1 MSKEGT
7 AAVVALQG
15 VWKAAF
21 DSRRFDDLAA
31 LYAKDTAFCGST
43 RTLYETPA
51 GVREYFR
58 ALPAN
63 VVRADFAGP
72 HIVRLGEDALAATG
86 EVTFYALDDGK
97 LSERPY
103 RMTHVLVRED
113 GQWKIATHHASPRPP
128 A

>member
-1 MSKEGT
+1 MSEDWIQ
-7 AAVVALQG
+7 AAVDVQTA
-15 VWKAAF
+15 WKNAF
-21 DSRRFDDLAA
+21 ESRQFDKLAA
-31 LYAKDTAFCGST
+31 LYTDDTALYGST
-43 RTLYETPA
+43 RAFYKTPA
-51 GVREYFR
+51 GVRHYFR

-63 VVRADFAGP
+63 IARVDYEVP
-72 HIVRLGEDALAATG
+72 HVVRLGDNAMAVTG

-97 LSERPY
+97 LTERPF